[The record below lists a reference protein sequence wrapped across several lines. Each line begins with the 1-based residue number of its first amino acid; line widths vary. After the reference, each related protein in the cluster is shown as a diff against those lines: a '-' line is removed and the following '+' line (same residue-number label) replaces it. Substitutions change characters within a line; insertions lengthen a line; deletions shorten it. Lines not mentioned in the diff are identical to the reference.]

1 MRFLYFFFGAIILA
15 LGLGWC
21 WNFSFTDNRQHHR
34 IVMIPVSYAAILTGL
49 FFIWRGFRCR
59 PSEHDVV
66 KPRGFSRFDGRN
78 PGQSSNEQTK

>member
-34 IVMIPVSYAAILTGL
+34 IVMIPVSYAAILTGSL
-49 FFIWRGFRCR
+49 LVWKGFRSR
-59 PSEHDVV
+59 PSEDDGQQARAFPLFDEREPDETGHD
-66 KPRGFSRFDGRN
+66 RR
-78 PGQSSNEQTK
+78 Q